1 MILQNLDYKK
11 YNFRVILTVSSIEPI
26 VLLFL
31 ISLYLVG
38 NKKGEDPT
46 PPLWLLHWR
55 ISQVKMPDRCF
66 ILSFNLK
73 LCANDVK
80 LMYFCASICKNAGVK
95 YATLS
100 WC

>member
-1 MILQNLDYKK
+1 MILPNLDYKK

-38 NKKGEDPT
+38 NKKGEDPIPT
-46 PPLWLLHWR
+46 PSGYATGV
-55 ISQVKMPDRCF
+55 SQVKMSDRCF

-73 LCANDVK
+73 LCANDVI
-80 LMYFCASICKNAGVK
+80 LMYFFPFFAKMLVLNMQH
-95 YATLS
+95 
-100 WC
+100 

>member
-11 YNFRVILTVSSIEPI
+11 YNFRVILLTVSSIEPI

-46 PPLWLLHWR
+46 PPPLATPLAKK
-55 ISQVKMPDRCF
+55 S
-66 ILSFNLK
+66 S
-73 LCANDVK
+73 
-80 LMYFCASICKNAGVK
+80 KNARQMFYTK
-95 YATLS
+95 F
-100 WC
+100 